1 MAIDLLSLKPH
12 KVSRDLSGYITY
24 IYGAAK
30 TGKTTLASQMGKA
43 LLLAFERGYNAIPGI
58 IAQDMTSWSDMKAVL
73 RELKKPEVRD
83 TFQSIIVDTVDIAG
97 SLCEKFVCNQNG
109 VDRIGAIPYGQGWT
123 MMKNEFENTF
133 RAITQLGYAVFFI
146 SHDKDKVFKTKE
158 GVEYNQIV
166 PSCPSSFN
174 EIVKNMADVF
184 AYAEKYTDDGVAK
197 VRLIL
202 RSVDNSVDTG
212 CRFKYIVPECE
223 MSYDA
228 LVKAI
233 NDAIDEEA
241 KVTNG
246 KFVTDEREPLRVDT
260 VEALDYESLITEFN
274 TLVAT
279 IMEKDPSQQ
288 PKIVYIVEK
297 YLGQGKKVSEST
309 YAQVELI
316 KLIND
321 EIKDVYSLS

>member
-97 SLCEKFVCNQNG
+97 SLCEKFVCNQNA

-288 PKIVYIVEK
+288 PKIIYIVEK

>member
-1 MAIDLLSLKPH
+1 MAIDLLALKPH

-24 IYGAAK
+24 IYGEGK

-58 IAQDMTSWSDMKAVL
+58 IAQDMMSWSDMKAVM
-73 RELKKPEVRD
+73 RELKKEEVRNS
-83 TFQSIIVDTVDIAG
+83 FQSIIVDTVDIAG
-97 SLCEKFVCNQNG
+97 TLCEKFVCNQNG

-123 MMKNEFENTF
+123 MMKNEFESTF

-166 PSCPSSFN
+166 PSCPTSFN
-174 EIVKNMADVF
+174 EIAKNMADVY
-184 AYAEKYTDDGVAK
+184 AYAEKYVEDGIAK

-202 RSVDNSVDTG
+202 RSLDNRVDTG
-212 CRFKYIVPECE
+212 SRFKYIVPQCD
-223 MSYDA
+223 MSYQA
-228 LVKAI
+228 LTKAI
-233 NDAIDEEA
+233 NDAIDKEA
-241 KVTNG
+241 AMTDG
-246 KFVTDEREPLRVDT
+246 QYVTDEREPVHIDT

-274 TLVAT
+274 NIVASV
-279 IMEKDPSQQ
+279 MEKDPSQQ
-288 PKIVYIVEK
+288 PKIIYIVEK

-321 EIKDVYSLS
+321 ELKDMYSLT

>member
-1 MAIDLLSLKPH
+1 
-12 KVSRDLSGYITY
+12 
-24 IYGAAK
+24 
-30 TGKTTLASQMGKA
+30 MGKA

-58 IAQDMTSWSDMKAVL
+58 IAQDMMSWSDMKAVM
-73 RELKKPEVRD
+73 RELKKEEVRNS
-83 TFQSIIVDTVDIAG
+83 FQSIIVDTVDIAG
-97 SLCEKFVCNQNG
+97 TLCEKFVCNQNG

-123 MMKNEFENTF
+123 MMKNEFESTF

-166 PSCPSSFN
+166 PSCPTSFN
-174 EIVKNMADVF
+174 EIAKNMADVY
-184 AYAEKYTDDGVAK
+184 AYAEKYVEDGIAK

-202 RSVDNSVDTG
+202 RSLDNRVDTG
-212 CRFKYIVPECE
+212 SRFKYIVPQCD
-223 MSYDA
+223 MSYQA
-228 LVKAI
+228 LTKAI
-233 NDAIDEEA
+233 NDAIDKEA
-241 KVTNG
+241 AMTDG
-246 KFVTDEREPLRVDT
+246 QYVTDEREPVHIDT

-274 TLVAT
+274 NIVASV
-279 IMEKDPSQQ
+279 MEKDPSQQ
-288 PKIVYIVEK
+288 PKIIYIVEK

-321 EIKDVYSLS
+321 ELKDMYSLT

>member
-83 TFQSIIVDTVDIAG
+83 TFQSIIVDTVDIAS

-184 AYAEKYTDDGVAK
+184 TYAEKYTDDGVAK